1 MLFAKGARRAQ
12 CVDTLCWLNAIFGN
26 YSVTRVNYSTR
37 ATIFGDS
44 SYIEKNGEW
53 TRVTFFTE
61 WLDSIRVTIN
71 DLRLESES
79 FLQNLWASDEQTQF
93 VCTQRNEH
101 FFSSVMFKIGANFL
115 FWLSR
120 HALLYFKDQ
129 LSPTYTEA
137 DLRLLSLRGQQ
148 GTIPWQLIVV
158 SCTICIWCPF
168 KTEPFKTDHS

>member
-1 MLFAKGARRAQ
+1 MFTTCIEVRPQTMLFAKGARRAQ

-79 FLQNLWASDEQTQF
+79 FLQNL
-93 VCTQRNEH
+93 
-101 FFSSVMFKIGANFL
+101 
-115 FWLSR
+115 
-120 HALLYFKDQ
+120 
-129 LSPTYTEA
+129 
-137 DLRLLSLRGQQ
+137 
-148 GTIPWQLIVV
+148 
-158 SCTICIWCPF
+158 
-168 KTEPFKTDHS
+168 